1 MLAGVLGVQLLAVAG
16 CVGGAPAVDAS
27 MPPSARTS
35 AVSLRIDVPSGKPAS
50 LTVLAFQAAFSGVA
64 AAEVLGIVDPL
75 AASAPLR
82 DCAVRDVDQAAGAMI
97 TRGDAIELE
106 ELAGVGI
113 SIAELPAAIRPS
125 PRLFPDVTPTIG
137 GVVGEAGPLR
147 LATLPVAVRVAA
159 GDAMGTPAPETA
171 TVGVPTTGWVRLVN
185 GVVPRDGLVIE
196 TRADLSL
203 LVSAAGAGTETA
215 LELRP
220 LGATVAL
227 SCLIPPETGAAATAA
242 TAQGVPFAVSR
253 LALGALM
260 GRSGAAPGAPV
271 AAALDLVR
279 RSTSRLPLSATRIS
293 VEVRTSTFV
302 EIRP

>member
-1 MLAGVLGVQLLAVAG
+1 
-16 CVGGAPAVDAS
+16 

-35 AVSLRIDVPSGKPAS
+35 AVSLRIDVPNGKPAS
-50 LTVLAFQAAFSGVA
+50 LTVLSFRAAFSGVA
-64 AAEVLGIVDPL
+64 ATEVLGIVDPL

-82 DCAVRDVDQAAGAMI
+82 DCALRDVDETAGTMI

-113 SIAELPAAIRPS
+113 SAGELPAMLRPS
-125 PRLFPDVTPTIG
+125 PRLYPDVTPTIG
-137 GVVGEAGPLR
+137 GVVGEAGPVR
-147 LATLPVAVRVAA
+147 LTTLPAEIRVAA
-159 GDAMGTPAPETA
+159 GDALGATPPEAA
-171 TVGVPTTGWVRLVN
+171 TLGVPATGWVRLVN
-185 GVVPRDGLVIE
+185 GVIPRDGLVIE
-196 TRADLSL
+196 TGADLNLS
-203 LVSAAGAGTETA
+203 VSAAPSATAAGAETA

-227 SCLIPPETGAAATAA
+227 SCVIPAEAAMAA
-242 TAQGVPFAVSR
+242 TAQGFPFAVSR
-253 LALGALM
+253 QALGALM

-279 RSTSRLPLSATRIS
+279 RSTSRLPVSATRIS